1 MIIGFSG
8 KKQSGKTTS
17 GNFIASVFLAN
28 LGICDSVRLNDIGE
42 IEVSDLL
49 GEKNYA
55 GVFDPNKSPGTDYI
69 IQQVTDK
76 LSPQIKLYSFADVLK
91 QDICIDILGLTY
103 QQCYGSDEDKNSLT
117 NIVSD
122 NGRMTA
128 RDVMQYIGT
137 DVFRKIKPN
146 IWVDATLNKIR
157 KDNPKIAVIT
167 DCRFPNEVE
176 AIKKNNGVVVRLTRA
191 PFESDHISEN
201 ILNSEN
207 YEWNN
212 FNYVLDNNNMS
223 IYDQCVELEKIL
235 IEVLSL

>member
-8 KKQSGKTTS
+8 KKQSGKSTS
-17 GNFIASVFLAN
+17 GNFIVSVFLAN
-28 LGICDSVRLNDIGE
+28 SGICERVRLNDIGE

-49 GEKNYA
+49 GDKNYA
-55 GVFDPNKSPGTDYI
+55 GVFDLNKSPGTDYI
-69 IQQVTDK
+69 IQQVADK
-76 LSPQIKLYSFADVLK
+76 LCSQIRLYSFADVLK

-117 NIVSD
+117 NLVSD
-122 NGRMTA
+122 NGPMTA

-137 DVFRKIKPN
+137 DVFRKIKPS

-157 KDNPKIAVIT
+157 KDNPKMAVIT
-167 DCRFPNEVE
+167 DCRFPDEVE
-176 AIKKNNGVVVRLTRA
+176 AIKKNGGVVVRLTRA

-201 ILNSEN
+201 ILNAEN

-223 IYDQCVELEKIL
+223 IYNQCIELEKIL